1 MPPDDPL
8 PQRIDFAF
16 LLNNN
21 AVSFTQSARRHR
33 IGRARVLS
41 VLSAT
46 AYVDVS
52 SPAEQGTRVLFV
64 GRDWT
69 GRLLEVIAV
78 IEENQAVVI
87 HAMDARPSVV
97 RRYVEGT
104 QRGTT

>member
-8 PQRIDFAF
+8 QQRIDIAF

-21 AVSFTQSARRHR
+21 AVRFTQSARRHR

-52 SPAEQGTRVLFV
+52 SPAEQRTRVLFV

-69 GRLLEVIAV
+69 GRLLEVTAV
-78 IEENQAVVI
+78 IEEHQAVVI
-87 HAMDARPSVV
+87 HAMDARPSVI
-97 RRYVEGT
+97 RRYVDGT
-104 QRGTT
+104 GHATR

>member
-1 MPPDDPL
+1 MSADHPL
-8 PQRIDFAF
+8 PQRIDIAI

-33 IGRARVLS
+33 IGRARVMS

-52 SPAEQGTRVLFV
+52 SPAEQRIRVLFV

-78 IEENQAVVI
+78 IEEDQAVVI

-97 RRYVEGT
+97 RRYVEGIR
-104 QRGTT
+104 RGTT

>member
-1 MPPDDPL
+1 MPPDDPYR
-8 PQRIDFAF
+8 PRIDIAF

-21 AVSFTQSARRHR
+21 RVSFTRSARRHR

-52 SPAEQGTRVLFV
+52 SPAEQRTRVLFV

-78 IEENQAVVI
+78 IEEHQAVVI

-104 QRGTT
+104 RRGTT

>member
-1 MPPDDPL
+1 MPPDDPY
-8 PQRIDFAF
+8 PPRIDIAF

-21 AVSFTQSARRHR
+21 AVRFTQSARRHR

-52 SPAEQGTRVLFV
+52 SPAEQRTRVLFV

-87 HAMDARPSVV
+87 HAMDARPSVI

-104 QRGTT
+104 RRGTT